1 MSALGQKQTL
11 RRVRPMSALPAKA
24 DIDERD
30 HHVCFV
36 PEADV
41 QEQHRWGLKAALY
54 FDLPYRAMR
63 ARTSFVVIGTAQ
75 P

>member
-1 MSALGQKQTL
+1 MPWN
-11 RRVRPMSALPAKA
+11 VR
-24 DIDERD
+24 
-30 HHVCFV
+30 FV

-41 QEQHRWGLKAALY
+41 QEQHCWGLKAALY